1 MGRVSKRIIIQE
13 TNKKS
18 LVAMLF
24 SRIMP
29 VRVVED
35 TSKCYDAEGLKRLVE
50 DAGLEVVYSFKQGV
64 FGIFRNTFIWVV
76 CEKRRN
82 NDK

>member
-35 TSKCYDAEGLKRLVE
+35 TSKCYDENGLKRLVE
-50 DAGLEVVYSFKQGV
+50 EAGLEVVDSFKQGV
-64 FGIFRNTFIWVV
+64 FGVFRNTFIWVV
-76 CEKRRN
+76 CEKKGEKN
-82 NDK
+82 G